1 MSVEHPAARRRA
13 GPSAED
19 DPPIELD
26 AAAAAWQADGWVLVP
41 ELIPTADVGEA
52 LGELADHDLPAS
64 PATSPSRRRFETD
77 DGPDAGGPAFR
88 RDQFSGTSLFPVPGA
103 PRLNRL
109 FVHPRLV
116 RFAER
121 VLQTE
126 DIRIYQSRIW
136 SKYAGRV
143 DYEQP
148 LHRDLNHSLVPTRS
162 EPGWWHL
169 ECFVYLNDVAIDTG
183 APRLVPRSK
192 IIEEP
197 VSTRPQPP
205 EAAEELYAAEV
216 AAPGPA
222 GSVLAYRSDV
232 WHRGTDITRPGAERH
247 VLVVAFKPAGLDWIG
262 YDPHPPLSIN
272 ADFIEFVAGSTP
284 RDLAL
289 FGVPP
294 PNHSYWTAAT
304 IEAMAAQY
312 PGLDL
317 DPWRA
322 GLPC

>member
-1 MSVEHPAARRRA
+1 MS
-13 GPSAED
+13 GPLVD
-19 DPPIELD
+19 LD
-26 AAAAAWQADGWVLVP
+26 AAATTWEAEGWALVP
-41 ELIPTADVGEA
+41 GLIPARDVGDA
-52 LGELADHDLPAS
+52 LGELPPDLP
-64 PATSPSRRRFETD
+64 PATSPSRRRFAAD
-77 DGPDAGGPAFR
+77 DGPDPGGPAFR
-88 RDQFSGTSLFPVPGA
+88 RDQFSGTSLFPIPGA
-103 PRLNRL
+103 TRLNRL

-116 RFAER
+116 ALAER

-136 SKYAGRV
+136 SKYAGKV

-169 ECFVYLNDVAIDTG
+169 ECFVYLDDVAVDTG

-192 IIEEP
+192 VAEEP
-197 VSTRPQPP
+197 EPPRPQLPDA
-205 EAAEELYAAEV
+205 AAELYRAEV

-232 WHRGTDITRPGAERH
+232 WHRGMDITRAGAERH
-247 VLVVAFKPAGLDWIG
+247 VLVVAFKPAGVDWIG
-262 YDPHPPLSIN
+262 YDAHAPLSIN

-284 RDLAL
+284 RELAL

-294 PNHSYWTAAT
+294 PGHPYWTPAMV
-304 IEAMAAQY
+304 EAMAVQY

-317 DPWRA
+317 GPWEA
-322 GLPC
+322 AL